1 MSAHRVR
8 ARDLVAHFVFV
19 AVTGACAT
27 MPTAN
32 PAGPLPKDQV
42 AEVGGAGSAVVGYG
56 NDGRYV
62 PLDRVGTLGTVFG
75 RVSFLDHIDVM
86 AHLHG
91 GGALGLGIDPK
102 PAVAPTGLHYLYG
115 GRLSLVF
122 RTTVFQSLHVGGGF
136 HLDYQDST
144 LGAKLDRRVGALV
157 SLPMSER
164 VFEDIFITI
173 RPTAGLYVPL
183 YDGAATPFFAAVE
196 CPIGFSWR
204 ISKWFTLLAEGG
216 YHPPSRGIVATGG
229 ASVSF

>member
-1 MSAHRVR
+1 MSAQVR
-8 ARDLVAHFVFV
+8 ARLQGAILPFVV
-19 AVTGACAT
+19 VTGACAT
-27 MPTAN
+27 VPTAN

-42 AEVGGAGSAVVGYG
+42 AEVGGAGSAFVGYG
-56 NDGRYV
+56 NDGGTV
-62 PLDRVGTLGTVFG
+62 PLDRVGGLATVFG

-102 PAVAPTGLHYLYG
+102 PAVAPTGLHHVYG

-136 HLDYQDST
+136 HVDYQEST

-157 SLPMSER
+157 SMPMSER

-183 YDGAATPFFAAVE
+183 YDGAATPFFGALE

-204 ISKWFTLLAEGG
+204 TSKWFTVFAEGG
-216 YHPPSRGIVATGG
+216 YHPPSKGVVATGG